1 MMKTLLDKFVDQLIE
16 IGTFEE
22 LDRIYLNNRIM
33 ALVGEE
39 GLDQQTDAE
48 SLIDIKDKLVDIAV
62 KNGACQE
69 LLSKKDMLGAQLMD
83 FITPL
88 PSQVNAAFWKTYK
101 ENPKQAIAD
110 FYQLS
115 KANDYIKVKA
125 NAKNIYYQVTTDY
138 GNLEIT
144 INLSK
149 PEKDP
154 KAIAE
159 AKLSKECHYPKCQLC
174 LENEGYQGRIDYPA
188 RTNHRVIRYEINKEI
203 WGFQYSPYAYFNEHC
218 IFFYGKHQP
227 MKISSKT
234 FERLLDIVDRFPG
247 YFAGSNADLPIVGGS
262 ILTHEH

>member
-88 PSQVNAAFWKTYK
+88 PSQVNAAFGRPIKKT
-101 ENPKQAIAD
+101 
-110 FYQLS
+110 LS
-115 KANDYIKVKA
+115 
-125 NAKNIYYQVTTDY
+125 
-138 GNLEIT
+138 
-144 INLSK
+144 
-149 PEKDP
+149 
-154 KAIAE
+154 
-159 AKLSKECHYPKCQLC
+159 
-174 LENEGYQGRIDYPA
+174 
-188 RTNHRVIRYEINKEI
+188 
-203 WGFQYSPYAYFNEHC
+203 
-218 IFFYGKHQP
+218 
-227 MKISSKT
+227 
-234 FERLLDIVDRFPG
+234 RLLLIFI
-247 YFAGSNADLPIVGGS
+247 S
-262 ILTHEH
+262 

>member
-1 MMKTLLDKFVDQLIE
+1 M
-16 IGTFEE
+16 GTFEE

-125 NAKNIYYQVTTDY
+125 
-138 GNLEIT
+138 
-144 INLSK
+144 
-149 PEKDP
+149 
-154 KAIAE
+154 
-159 AKLSKECHYPKCQLC
+159 
-174 LENEGYQGRIDYPA
+174 
-188 RTNHRVIRYEINKEI
+188 
-203 WGFQYSPYAYFNEHC
+203 
-218 IFFYGKHQP
+218 
-227 MKISSKT
+227 
-234 FERLLDIVDRFPG
+234 
-247 YFAGSNADLPIVGGS
+247 
-262 ILTHEH
+262 

>member
-1 MMKTLLDKFVDQLIE
+1 T
-16 IGTFEE
+16 
-22 LDRIYLNNRIM
+22 N
-33 ALVGEE
+33 
-39 GLDQQTDAE
+39 QQEFRPE

-138 GNLEIT
+138 GNLEIA

-149 PEKDP
+149 P
-154 KAIAE
+154 
-159 AKLSKECHYPKCQLC
+159 
-174 LENEGYQGRIDYPA
+174 
-188 RTNHRVIRYEINKEI
+188 
-203 WGFQYSPYAYFNEHC
+203 
-218 IFFYGKHQP
+218 
-227 MKISSKT
+227 
-234 FERLLDIVDRFPG
+234 
-247 YFAGSNADLPIVGGS
+247 
-262 ILTHEH
+262 

>member
-48 SLIDIKDKLVDIAV
+48 SLIDVKDKLVDIAV

-125 NAKNIYYQVTTDY
+125 NDKNIYYQVTTDY

-159 AKLSKECHYPKCQLC
+159 AK
-174 LENEGYQGRIDYPA
+174 
-188 RTNHRVIRYEINKEI
+188 
-203 WGFQYSPYAYFNEHC
+203 
-218 IFFYGKHQP
+218 FFTQ
-227 MKISSKT
+227 SVN
-234 FERLLDIVDRFPG
+234 FV
-247 YFAGSNADLPIVGGS
+247 
-262 ILTHEH
+262 